1 MKILIKYL
9 QCGHLEK
16 DKMGKRAYLYIRVTK
31 FKDIA
36 QKIIPIFLKYLII
49 GIKLRDFKDFC
60 KVASMMKDKKDLTK
74 EGLEKI
80 KKKIKGG
87 MNRERK

>member
-9 QCGHLEK
+9 KCGHLEK
-16 DKMGKRAYLYIRVTK
+16 DKTGKRAYLDIRVTK

-80 KKKIKGG
+80 KKNKSG
-87 MNRERK
+87 NE